1 MGEDARQHAAFQAL
15 EQLLE
20 PAARTL
26 QQVLRTSRP
35 LSGEDFEQVVD
46 AAIVTCLCLHTCHWF
61 YCMRE
66 HDRGH
71 PSGMTQPFIIYTANA
86 GRLRRSGR

>member
-15 EQLLE
+15 EKLLE

-35 LSGEDFEQVVD
+35 LSGEEFEQV
-46 AAIVTCLCLHTCHWF
+46 
-61 YCMRE
+61 
-66 HDRGH
+66 
-71 PSGMTQPFIIYTANA
+71 
-86 GRLRRSGR
+86 LRPLPLPPPPPLL

>member
-35 LSGEDFEQVVD
+35 LSGEDFEQVLMPLLRHLVD
-46 AAIVTCLCLHTCHWF
+46 CMRVTGLSCLHDMIDAKPH
-61 YCMRE
+61 
-66 HDRGH
+66 
-71 PSGMTQPFIIYTANA
+71 I
-86 GRLRRSGR
+86 